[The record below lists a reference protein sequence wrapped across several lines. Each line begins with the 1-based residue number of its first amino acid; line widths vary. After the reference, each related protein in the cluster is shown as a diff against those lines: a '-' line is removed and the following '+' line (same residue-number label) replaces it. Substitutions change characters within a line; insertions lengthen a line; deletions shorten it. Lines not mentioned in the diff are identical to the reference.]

1 MGRLSR
7 CKCLPVVPRKY
18 GKRSIPRLLVWCLII
33 ACCLR
38 FPSISRSR
46 QQSKKHPRTQAS
58 LVGIM
63 HGALKEVALCGC
75 EGVQQCTAHKPI
87 IMRSHNLL
95 CTVFILLKNTACR
108 PPHLG
113 LCHAASKAA
122 LTRPRRSSSRTR
134 AERSILKGGDVL
146 TNAISV
152 MLGPKGD
159 LRKNCARK

>member
-1 MGRLSR
+1 MQVSSR
-7 CKCLPVVPRKY
+7 RPEKIWEALH
-18 GKRSIPRLLVWCLII
+18 SEI
-33 ACCLR
+33 
-38 FPSISRSR
+38 
-46 QQSKKHPRTQAS
+46 AS
-58 LVGIM
+58 LVPHNRLLPPVPVDITKPSTIKEASKDASVFGRNNARRFERSR
-63 HGALKEVALCGC
+63 ALWR
-75 EGVQQCTAHKPI
+75 TAHKPI